1 MTNVEYT
8 EFERLGMAD
17 ASIDEA
23 STQSV
28 FPANTN
34 VLYVGLQVGA
44 RAAPAKAACTRLR
57 RSMRV
62 WCAAAEGDI
71 SDCDGIAGMLHL
83 VLSCPSGWSARK
95 CVAPLLT
102 RQAVER
108 AVRGSMAAG
117 STDAVLPG
125 MILNTAKVG
134 AGSYSVCGSR
144 CSSC

>member
-1 MTNVEYT
+1 MCCACQGGLHSVADEQ
-8 EFERLGMAD
+8 RVWGAAAKSDIPDSAGMA
-17 ASIDEA
+17 
-23 STQSV
+23 
-28 FPANTN
+28 
-34 VLYVGLQVGA
+34 GL
-44 RAAPAKAACTRLR
+44 
-57 RSMRV
+57 
-62 WCAAAEGDI
+62 
-71 SDCDGIAGMLHL
+71 LHL
-83 VLSCPSGWSARK
+83 VLSCPAGWAARE

-134 AGSYSVCGSR
+134 AGSCSVFASR